1 MRPAYDRDGITL
13 YQADCRAILPQ
24 LPAGSID
31 LVLTDLVMPE
41 MGGRE
46 LVERLRAHRPG
57 LKVVFM
63 SGYTEKAI
71 AVDGV
76 MPPHT
81 GFVEKPF
88 TVEQLM
94 RRVREILD
102 A

>member
-1 MRPAYDRDGITL
+1 VI
-13 YQADCRAILPQ
+13 
-24 LPAGSID
+24 
-31 LVLTDLVMPE
+31 
-41 MGGRE
+41 
-46 LVERLRAHRPG
+46 
-57 LKVVFM
+57 FM

-88 TVEQLM
+88 SVEQLM

-102 A
+102 G

>member
-1 MRPAYDRDGITL
+1 
-13 YQADCRAILPQ
+13 
-24 LPAGSID
+24 
-31 LVLTDLVMPE
+31 
-41 MGGRE
+41 
-46 LVERLRAHRPG
+46 
-57 LKVVFM
+57 M

-76 MPPHT
+76 MPPRT